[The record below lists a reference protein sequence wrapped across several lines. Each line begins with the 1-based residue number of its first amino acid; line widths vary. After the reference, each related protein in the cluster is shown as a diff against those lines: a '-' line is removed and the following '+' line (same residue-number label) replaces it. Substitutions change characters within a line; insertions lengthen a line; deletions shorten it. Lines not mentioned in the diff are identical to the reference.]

1 MFLCE
6 LSISELT
13 LNSAADF
20 KYTSNVVILGH
31 NIQLLE
37 EKKGEKAASI
47 IKYF

>member
-13 LNSAADF
+13 LNSEADF
-20 KYTSNVVILGH
+20 KYTSSAVILGH

-37 EKKGEKAASI
+37 EKKGEKVVSI
-47 IKYF
+47 VKYF